1 MNNQNTR
8 PYKKFILEVSLLQIT
23 ISYKSYCAISKYAAC
38 LMTKYSVV

>member
-1 MNNQNTR
+1 MNNQNAR
-8 PYKKFILEVSLLQIT
+8 KYKKYIIEVSLLQI